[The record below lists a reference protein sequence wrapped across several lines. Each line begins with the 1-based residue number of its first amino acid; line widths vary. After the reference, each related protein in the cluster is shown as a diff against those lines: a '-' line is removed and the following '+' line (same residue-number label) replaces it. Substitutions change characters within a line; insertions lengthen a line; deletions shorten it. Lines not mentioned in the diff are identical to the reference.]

1 MTSSPT
7 TGGVPRRRVLD
18 LLGLSARAGGVVTGT
33 DSVRQAVRDERVHRV
48 FLAEDA
54 APGQRQ
60 KLEPLLQARQVPSHS
75 LFSRIELGSAVG
87 RSPVSAVGVTDLK
100 LARRLGEM
108 VSALPKGRPAAEP

>member
-1 MTSSPT
+1 MAPT
-7 TGGVPRRRVLD
+7 TETGGVPRRRVLD

-33 DSVRQAVRDERVHRV
+33 VSVRQAVREARVHRV

-60 KLEPLLQARQVPSHS
+60 KLEPLLQARQVPSHI
-75 LFSRIELGSAVG
+75 LYSRVELGSAVG

-100 LARRLGEM
+100 LARRIGEM